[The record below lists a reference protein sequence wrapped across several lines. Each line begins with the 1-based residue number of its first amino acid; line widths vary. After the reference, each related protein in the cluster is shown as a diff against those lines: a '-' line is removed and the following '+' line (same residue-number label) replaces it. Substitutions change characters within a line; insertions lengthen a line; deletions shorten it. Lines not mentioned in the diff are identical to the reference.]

1 MIQEIYDDNSDKDD
15 DDDDVAEDGAAKDA
29 GRGVFSARLS
39 RDLCPEGQG
48 PAQGQLQV
56 QKILKK

>member
-1 MIQEIYDDNSDKDD
+1 MTIWAFYDDNSDKDN
-15 DDDDVAEDGAAKDA
+15 DDDVAEDGPAKDA

-48 PAQGQLQV
+48 PA
-56 QKILKK
+56 